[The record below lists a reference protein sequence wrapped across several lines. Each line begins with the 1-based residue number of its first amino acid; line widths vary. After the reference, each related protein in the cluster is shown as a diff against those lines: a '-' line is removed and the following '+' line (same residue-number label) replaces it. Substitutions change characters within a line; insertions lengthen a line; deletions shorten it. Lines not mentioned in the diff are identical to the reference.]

1 MCHRHHHHRH
11 DLRAHEVV
19 RASDLPPGPA
29 KRRASDPA
37 LRVSDAD
44 RDRTAEILRVHAGEG
59 RLDHE
64 ELEERLE
71 TVFAARTRG
80 ELDAPLKDLP
90 KLRAPKRQPVRHGR
104 PQSAS
109 IAVLLLVV
117 LTAALVTPWAWFGMF
132 FVDWPALARH
142 RRTA

>member
-1 MCHRHHHHRH
+1 MCHRHQHHHPTRH
-11 DLRAHEVV
+11 THEVV

-44 RDRTAEILRVHAGEG
+44 RERVADTLRIHAGEG

-71 TVFAARTRG
+71 AVFAARTGG

-90 KLRAPKRQPVRHGR
+90 RLRTRRTQPARQGMPKP
-104 PQSAS
+104 AS
-109 IAVLLLVV
+109 FAVLLAVV
-117 LTAALVTPWAWFGMF
+117 LTAALITPWAWFGMF
-132 FVDWPALARH
+132 LVDWPALTGHH
-142 RRTA
+142 RAV